1 MVTPDRTPAVTPLEL
16 EATEALL
23 TDTAILHGSCCN
35 AGTAVTAVTCCNV
48 QVEAIGAEDVLE
60 EPLGTS

>member
-1 MVTPDRTPAVTPLEL
+1 MTPDRTPAVTPLEL
-16 EATEALL
+16 EATEA
-23 TDTAILHGSCCN
+23 ILHGSCCN
-35 AGTAVTAVTCCNV
+35 AGTAVTCCNM